1 MKQKQVRPGAADN
14 PTSAVLHESLGDPRI
29 PPLGTCQDLFQTIQ
43 VFEAREHR
51 IFTQR
56 GATEDHLDTL
66 FPPSLGVIRPG
77 MECENAE
84 RPRILGRAIA
94 TATVTAGQDDL
105 YHPDSFAPDEPPT
118 FAPQQF
124 RLRTGD
130 PEALGPPCETI
141 EVPAPETGC
150 TPAYGKGLE
159 QSVAIL
165 ETAVGNAQAV
175 GLDPIDQHSQRQYR
189 KPRTDLYQT
198 RCARVYSRPKMSVP
212 SVPLKPKELVRTTS
226 IFISQ
231 VLSGT

>member
-1 MKQKQVRPGAADN
+1 
-14 PTSAVLHESLGDPRI
+14 
-29 PPLGTCQDLFQTIQ
+29 
-43 VFEAREHR
+43 
-51 IFTQR
+51 
-56 GATEDHLDTL
+56 
-66 FPPSLGVIRPG
+66 

-130 PEALGPPCETI
+130 PEALGPPRETI
-141 EVPAPETGC
+141 EVPAPETGY

-165 ETAVGNAQAV
+165 ETTVGNAQAV

-198 RCARVYSRPKMSVP
+198 RCARVYSRHEDERALGTFEDDIDLHLAGAVGHLNRGHNPHPAFP
-212 SVPLKPKELVRTTS
+212 S
-226 IFISQ
+226 
-231 VLSGT
+231 